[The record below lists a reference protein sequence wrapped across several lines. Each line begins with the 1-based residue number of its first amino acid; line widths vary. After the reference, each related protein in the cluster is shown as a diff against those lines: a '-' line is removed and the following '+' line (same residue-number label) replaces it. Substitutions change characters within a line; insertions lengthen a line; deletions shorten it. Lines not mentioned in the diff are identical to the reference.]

1 MITFCL
7 SYFNQV
13 EVLKQHINTWLN
25 YDEILKKSIKFII
38 IDDCSKTF
46 IDTVIEQFDLSSL
59 DIQIYRVIDDLVCN
73 ISGVRNLSAQ
83 KCSTPWMLII
93 DMDTLVSE
101 TMAYQLLELANE
113 NKMKIAYKFNRKV
126 ENNTRHCKHN
136 KMHPAVC
143 LIRHD
148 DYWNVGGCDE
158 DLVGHYGQTDPMFW
172 YRAKGKIDVI
182 EMKNIYL
189 DYLDEGESDIVRDKS
204 HNKKLFEQKKN
215 SKAWSTDYIRFKYV
229 QVF

>member
-13 EVLKQHINTWLN
+13 EVVKQHIKTWLN
-25 YDEILKKSIKFII
+25 YDDILKKSIKFII
-38 IDDCSKTF
+38 IDDCSKTV
-46 IDTVIEQFDLSSL
+46 IDSIVKEIDLSSL

-73 ISGVRNLSAQ
+73 IGGVRNLSAQ
-83 KCSTPWMLII
+83 KCTTPWMLII

-101 TMAYQLLELANE
+101 TMAYQLVELA
-113 NKMKIAYKFNRKV
+113 KKDKKHIAYKFNRKI

-143 LIRHD
+143 LIRQD

-189 DYLDEGESDIVRDKS
+189 DYLDKGESDIVRDKS
-204 HNKKLFEQKKN
+204 HNKKLFEKKKR
-215 SKAWSTDYIRFKYV
+215 SKAWSTDYIQFQYV
-229 QVF
+229 QIF